1 MRKRSYEIVYAS
13 YAVVSEDR
21 ARFTR
26 GTLGKN
32 RRRKNRDSSF
42 RRREKKKNERQRD
55 RSRVKSE
62 RALPS
67 SSWDGTR
74 DVARCA
80 CERSVPRK
88 RKIRERVRVRRP
100 GKVVGRAAIAPRVQG
115 RGWGS
120 RARLAA
126 ASAGERT
133 WRVLGVRRATA
144 PRAAGRRPP
153 SDVAAGRTTCVACV
167 AAIISFAPGEV
178 AASRRPGAF
187 EDRGLA
193 RGRFG
198 DCRSEDASRWFV
210 SRRLGRVEE

>member
-1 MRKRSYEIVYAS
+1 MRWS
-13 YAVVSEDR
+13 
-21 ARFTR
+21 ARVTR
-26 GTLGKN
+26 HARGLEK
-32 RRRKNRDSSF
+32 RRKNRLLFADEKEKENRVDRSLWKEALF
-42 RRREKKKNERQRD
+42 RRGVAPAISPDARVNVQCRENE
-55 RSRVKSE
+55 KSE
-62 RALPS
+62 SAFAFAAP
-67 SSWDGTR
+67 
-74 DVARCA
+74 
-80 CERSVPRK
+80 E
-88 RKIRERVRVRRP
+88 
-100 GKVVGRAAIAPRVQG
+100 KVVGRAAIAPRVQG
-115 RGWGS
+115 RGRGS

-126 ASAGERT
+126 APAGERT

-153 SDVAAGRTTCVACV
+153 SDVAAGRTTCFACV

-210 SRRLGRVEE
+210 SRRLGCVEE

>member
-1 MRKRSYEIVYAS
+1 MRWS
-13 YAVVSEDR
+13 
-21 ARFTR
+21 ARVTR
-26 GTLGKN
+26 HARGLGKKAKKSLLFADEKEKEN
-32 RRRKNRDSSF
+32 RV
-42 RRREKKKNERQRD
+42 D
-55 RSRVKSE
+55 RSLWGRS
-62 RALPS
+62 ALPS
-67 SSWDGTR
+67 G
-74 DVARCA
+74 VAPAISPDARVNVQC
-80 CERSVPRK
+80 
-88 RKIRERVRVRRP
+88 RENEKSESAFAFAAP
-100 GKVVGRAAIAPRVQG
+100 EKVVGRAAIAPRVLG

-126 ASAGERT
+126 APAGERT

-153 SDVAAGRTTCVACV
+153 SDVAAGRTTCFACV

-210 SRRLGRVEE
+210 SRRLGCVEE

>member
-1 MRKRSYEIVYAS
+1 MRWS
-13 YAVVSEDR
+13 
-21 ARFTR
+21 ARVTR
-26 GTLGKN
+26 HARGLEK
-32 RRRKNRDSSF
+32 RRKKSLLFADEKEKENRVDRSLWKEALF
-42 RRREKKKNERQRD
+42 RRGVAPAISPDARVNVQCRENE
-55 RSRVKSE
+55 KSE
-62 RALPS
+62 SAFAFAAP
-67 SSWDGTR
+67 
-74 DVARCA
+74 
-80 CERSVPRK
+80 E
-88 RKIRERVRVRRP
+88 
-100 GKVVGRAAIAPRVQG
+100 KVVGRAAIAPRVQG
-115 RGWGS
+115 RGRGS

-126 ASAGERT
+126 APAGERT

-153 SDVAAGRTTCVACV
+153 SDVAAGRTTCFACV

-210 SRRLGRVEE
+210 SRRLGCVEE

>member
-1 MRKRSYEIVYAS
+1 MRWSARVA
-13 YAVVSEDR
+13 R
-21 ARFTR
+21 AARV
-26 GTLGKN
+26 GK
-32 RRRKNRDSSF
+32 KGEKIASF
-42 RRREKKKNERQRD
+42 RRQKEKENRVD
-55 RSRVKSE
+55 RSLWE
-62 RALPS
+62 RSALPS
-67 SSWDGTR
+67 W
-74 DVARCA
+74 VAPAISPDARVNVQC
-80 CERSVPRK
+80 
-88 RKIRERVRVRRP
+88 RENEKSESAFAFAAP
-100 GKVVGRAAIAPRVQG
+100 EKVVGRAAIAPRVLG

-126 ASAGERT
+126 APAGERT

-153 SDVAAGRTTCVACV
+153 SDVAAGRTTCFACV

-210 SRRLGRVEE
+210 SRRLGCVEE

>member
-26 GTLGKN
+26 GTGK
-32 RRRKNRDSSF
+32 RPFEKKKSDSSC
-42 RRREKKKNERQRD
+42 RRREKKRTPKGPIARE
-55 RSRVKSE
+55 E

-80 CERSVPRK
+80 CERSVPKK

>member
-1 MRKRSYEIVYAS
+1 MREVDE
-13 YAVVSEDR
+13 VVSEGHASR
-21 ARFTR
+21 ARV
-26 GTLGKN
+26 GK
-32 RRRKNRDSSF
+32 KAKKSLLFADEK
-42 RRREKKKNERQRD
+42 EKKKTASTD
-55 RSRVKSE
+55 RVRRS
-62 RALPS
+62 ALPS
-67 SSWDGTR
+67 WGGTR
-74 DVARCA
+74 DLARCP

-88 RKIRERVRVRRP
+88 RKIRERVAFAAP
-100 GKVVGRAAIAPRVQG
+100 EKVVGRAAIAPRVLG

-126 ASAGERT
+126 APAGERT

-153 SDVAAGRTTCVACV
+153 SDVAAGRTTCFACV

-210 SRRLGRVEE
+210 SRRLGCVEE

>member
-1 MRKRSYEIVYAS
+1 MREVDE
-13 YAVVSEDR
+13 VVSEGHASR
-21 ARFTR
+21 ARV
-26 GTLGKN
+26 GK
-32 RRRKNRDSSF
+32 KGEKIASF
-42 RRREKKKNERQRD
+42 RRRERKRKPRGPIAVER
-55 RSRVKSE
+55 S
-62 RALPS
+62 ALPS
-67 SSWDGTR
+67 WGGTR
-74 DVARCA
+74 DFARCP

-126 ASAGERT
+126 APAGERT

-153 SDVAAGRTTCVACV
+153 SDVAAGRTTCFACV

-210 SRRLGRVEE
+210 SRRLGCVEE

>member
-1 MRKRSYEIVYAS
+1 MRWS
-13 YAVVSEDR
+13 
-21 ARFTR
+21 ARVTR
-26 GTLGKN
+26 HARGLEK
-32 RRRKNRDSSF
+32 RRKNRLLFADEKEKENRVDRSLWKEALF
-42 RRREKKKNERQRD
+42 RRGVAPAISPDARVNVQCRENE
-55 RSRVKSE
+55 KSE
-62 RALPS
+62 SAFAFAAP
-67 SSWDGTR
+67 
-74 DVARCA
+74 
-80 CERSVPRK
+80 E
-88 RKIRERVRVRRP
+88 
-100 GKVVGRAAIAPRVQG
+100 KVVGRAAIAPRVQG
-115 RGWGS
+115 RGRGS

-126 ASAGERT
+126 AAAGERT

-153 SDVAAGRTTCVACV
+153 SDVAAGRTTCFACV

-210 SRRLGRVEE
+210 SRRLGCVEE

>member
-1 MRKRSYEIVYAS
+1 MREVDE
-13 YAVVSEDR
+13 VVSEGR
-21 ARFTR
+21 AR
-26 GTLGKN
+26 GAGWEK
-32 RRRKNRDSSF
+32 RRKNRFFSPTRKKKKTAWTDRCGKEALF
-42 RRREKKKNERQRD
+42 RRGVAPAISPDARVNVQCRENE
-55 RSRVKSE
+55 KSE
-62 RALPS
+62 SAFAFAAP
-67 SSWDGTR
+67 
-74 DVARCA
+74 
-80 CERSVPRK
+80 E
-88 RKIRERVRVRRP
+88 
-100 GKVVGRAAIAPRVQG
+100 KVVGRAAIAPRVLG

-126 ASAGERT
+126 APAGERT

-153 SDVAAGRTTCVACV
+153 SDVAAGRTTCFACV

-210 SRRLGRVEE
+210 SRRLGCVEE

>member
-1 MRKRSYEIVYAS
+1 MRWS
-13 YAVVSEDR
+13 
-21 ARFTR
+21 ARVTR
-26 GTLGKN
+26 HARGLEK
-32 RRRKNRDSSF
+32 RRKKKVASF
-42 RRREKKKNERQRD
+42 RRRE
-55 RSRVKSE
+55 
-62 RALPS
+62 
-67 SSWDGTR
+67 
-74 DVARCA
+74 
-80 CERSVPRK
+80 RK
-88 RKIRERVRVRRP
+88 RKPRGPIACGKEALFRRGVAPAISPDARVNVQCRENEKSESAFAFAAP
-100 GKVVGRAAIAPRVQG
+100 EKVVGRAAIAPRVQG
-115 RGWGS
+115 RGRGS

-126 ASAGERT
+126 APAGERT

-153 SDVAAGRTTCVACV
+153 SDVAAGRTTCFACV

-210 SRRLGRVEE
+210 SRRLGCVEE

>member
-1 MRKRSYEIVYAS
+1 MRRMRSSARIAHALRAGREKRPFEKKKS
-13 YAVVSEDR
+13 
-21 ARFTR
+21 
-26 GTLGKN
+26 
-32 RRRKNRDSSF
+32 DSSF
-42 RRREKKKNERQRD
+42 RRREKKRTPKGPIARE
-55 RSRVKSE
+55 E

>member
-1 MRKRSYEIVYAS
+1 MRRMRSSARIAHALRAGREKRPFEKKKS
-13 YAVVSEDR
+13 
-21 ARFTR
+21 
-26 GTLGKN
+26 
-32 RRRKNRDSSF
+32 DSSF
-42 RRREKKKNERQRD
+42 RRREKKKKRTPKGPIARE
-55 RSRVKSE
+55 E

-80 CERSVPRK
+80 CERSVPKK

>member
-1 MRKRSYEIVYAS
+1 MRWSARVA
-13 YAVVSEDR
+13 R
-21 ARFTR
+21 AARV
-26 GTLGKN
+26 GK
-32 RRRKNRDSSF
+32 KGEKIASF
-42 RRREKKKNERQRD
+42 RRRERKPRGPIAVGRK
-55 RSRVKSE
+55 RSS
-62 RALPS
+62 A
-67 SSWDGTR
+67 WGGTR
-74 DVARCA
+74 DFARCP

-100 GKVVGRAAIAPRVQG
+100 EKVVGRAAIAPRVLG

-126 ASAGERT
+126 APAGERT

-153 SDVAAGRTTCVACV
+153 SDVAAGRTTCFACV

-210 SRRLGRVEE
+210 SRRLGCVEE

>member
-1 MRKRSYEIVYAS
+1 MRWS
-13 YAVVSEDR
+13 
-21 ARFTR
+21 ARVTR
-26 GTLGKN
+26 HARGLEK
-32 RRRKNRDSSF
+32 RRKNRFFSPT
-42 RRREKKKNERQRD
+42 RKKKKTAWTD
-55 RSRVKSE
+55 RSHGKKR
-62 RALPS
+62 S
-67 SSWDGTR
+67 SVVGGTR
-74 DVARCA
+74 DFARCP

-88 RKIRERVRVRRP
+88 RKIRERVAFAAP
-100 GKVVGRAAIAPRVQG
+100 EKVVGRAAIAPRVLG

-126 ASAGERT
+126 APAGERT

-153 SDVAAGRTTCVACV
+153 SDVAAGRTTCFACV

-210 SRRLGRVEE
+210 SRRLGCVEE

>member
-13 YAVVSEDR
+13 CEVVSEDR

-26 GTLGKN
+26 GIWEK
-32 RRRKNRDSSF
+32 RPFEKKNRDSSF
-42 RRREKKKNERQRD
+42 RRREQKRTPKGPIAREEA
-55 RSRVKSE
+55 RSSVVVVGRH
-62 RALPS
+62 P
-67 SSWDGTR
+67 
-74 DVARCA
+74 RCSPIP

-133 WRVLGVRRATA
+133 WRVLGVRRGTA
-144 PRAAGRRPP
+144 PRAVGRRPP